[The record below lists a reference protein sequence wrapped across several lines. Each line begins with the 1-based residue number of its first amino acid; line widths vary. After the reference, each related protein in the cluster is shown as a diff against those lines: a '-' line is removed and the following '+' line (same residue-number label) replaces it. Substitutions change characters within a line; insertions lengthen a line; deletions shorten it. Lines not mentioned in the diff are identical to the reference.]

1 MTRKELNRK
10 YWERTCQ
17 MHALRMKG
25 MTLEAIG
32 ERYGVTRERVRQCLA
47 KYDRRCKASLT
58 RDFFTILESRG
69 VIIPHGLQFQIAM
82 DLDNIFNKFLEGY
95 YNETIQKSSTDGRD
109 GAGDCS

>member
-1 MTRKELNRK
+1 MTRKDLNRK

-47 KYDRRCKASLT
+47 KYDHRCKASLT
-58 RDFFTILESRG
+58 ADVFFILEKRN
-69 VIIPHGLQFQIAM
+69 IFIPRWLRSQIGN
-82 DLDNIFNKFLEGY
+82 DLENIFNKFLEGY
-95 YNETIQKSSTDGRD
+95 YNETI
-109 GAGDCS
+109 

>member
-32 ERYGVTRERVRQCLA
+32 EQYGVTRERVRQCLA
-47 KYDRRCKASLT
+47 EYDQRCKASLT
-58 RDFFTILESRG
+58 NDIFFVLEYQG
-69 VIIPHGLQFQIAM
+69 VYVPKWLRIKIAKH
-82 DLDNIFNKFLEGY
+82 LDNIFNKFLEGY
-95 YNETIQKSSTDGRD
+95 YNETI
-109 GAGDCS
+109 